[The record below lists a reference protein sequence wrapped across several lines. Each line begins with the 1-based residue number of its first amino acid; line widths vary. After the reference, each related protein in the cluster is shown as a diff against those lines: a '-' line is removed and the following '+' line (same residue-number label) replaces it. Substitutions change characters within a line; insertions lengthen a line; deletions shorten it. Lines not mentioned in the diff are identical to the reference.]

1 MIRANFRRRFAALVV
16 VLAMA
21 AFPTFAIRGAGPKFY
36 RDDPL
41 PREPET
47 VNASKVAPQDV
58 DLIPDLLL
66 HMFTKRGDPAPNV
79 RAKDINTI
87 DEVPDSS
94 WFTNR
99 IYAHDMTV
107 EEVVDGQ
114 IVDAPPAPGRWTF
127 IRPKSAGFSPGFTAK
142 DSHGV
147 IWFLTFDPN
156 GYPQASSA
164 AVAVATRLFWA
175 LGYNQVE
182 SFITRIDPKQVDIA
196 PEATISPRPGKR
208 RAYRR
213 DDLEAVL
220 RLAAR
225 DADGTYRAVAGR
237 LVPGKVV
244 GPFKYYG
251 SRRDDP
257 NDLVPHEH
265 RRSLR
270 ALKVFGAW
278 TNLVDMKAGNTLDT
292 VVEENGR
299 SIVRHY
305 LQDVGSTFG
314 TGANGPRDWDEGYEY
329 LWEPDSMLKRLW
341 SFGFALSPWQTVPYQ
356 ELPEVGRFEGDE
368 FNPEAWVPRVPTPA
382 LVRARAD
389 DTFWAA
395 LRVTAFSDEKI
406 RAAAHAGAFSDPAAE
421 KLLGD
426 VLIKRRDAIGR
437 AYLAKVTPLT
447 QFAFDGAALTF
458 RNVATDVVKLPPP
471 DGGYS
476 AEWFAFDN
484 ATGESRSLGKSDS
497 TSLTVQA
504 PSGVTVGEGGYLKV
518 AVAARDSHHHDWVP
532 VDVYFRRTGGSWTLV
547 GLERLP

>member
-1 MIRANFRRRFAALVV
+1 MRTQRILFASLLFVAASW
-16 VLAMA
+16 VLGGTATMTS
-21 AFPTFAIRGAGPKFY
+21 PHFY
-36 RDDPL
+36 ADDPMA
-41 PREPET
+41 REPDSQD
-47 VNASKVAPQDV
+47 ASRAARSDMGDLYEMVINLFDHPGYTPSGRHAQDV
-58 DLIPDLLL
+58 
-66 HMFTKRGDPAPNV
+66 
-79 RAKDINTI
+79 NTV

-99 IYAHDMTV
+99 IYAHELTIEQVV
-107 EEVVDGQ
+107 EGQ
-114 IVDAPPAPGRWTF
+114 IADAPPAQGRWTL

-142 DSHGV
+142 DSKGV
-147 IWFLTFDPN
+147 VWFLSFDPK
-156 GYPQASSA
+156 GYPQASTA

-182 SFITRIDPKQVDIA
+182 SFITRIDPNQIDID
-196 PEATISPRPGKR
+196 PNATIAPRPGKR
-208 RAYRR
+208 RKYRR
-213 DDLEAVL
+213 DDLETVL

-225 DADGTYRAVAGR
+225 DADGSYRAVAGR
-237 LVPGKVV
+237 LLPGKVV

-251 SRRDDP
+251 TRHDDP
-257 NDLVPHEH
+257 NDIVPHEH

-292 VVEENGR
+292 VVEEDGR
-299 SIVRHY
+299 LIVRHY

-329 LWEPDSMLKRLW
+329 LWEPDSTLKRLW

-356 ELPEVGRFEGDE
+356 ELPQVGRFEGDE

-395 LRVTAFSDEKI
+395 LRVTAFTDEQI
-406 RAAAHAGAFSDPAAE
+406 RAAVHAGSFSDPAAE
-421 KLLGD
+421 RLLGD

-447 QFAFDGAALTF
+447 QFAFDGSALTF
-458 RNVATDVVKLPPP
+458 RNASTDVLKLPPP

-484 ATGESRSLGKSDS
+484 ATGDSRSLGKSDS
-497 TSLTVQA
+497 TSLTLHA
-504 PSGVTVGEGGYLKV
+504 PSGVTVGESGYLRV
-518 AVAARDSHHHDWVP
+518 AIAARDSHHHDWVP
-532 VDVYFRRTGGSWTLV
+532 VDVYFRRTGAGWTLV
-547 GLERLP
+547 GLERLPDGK